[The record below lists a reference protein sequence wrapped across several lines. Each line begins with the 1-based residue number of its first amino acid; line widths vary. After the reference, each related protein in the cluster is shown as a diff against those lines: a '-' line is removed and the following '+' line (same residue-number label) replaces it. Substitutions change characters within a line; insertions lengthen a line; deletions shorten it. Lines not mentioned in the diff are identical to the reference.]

1 MLEVAGITPDGKQV
15 IKGIFR
21 FYETVGLPL
30 DVIVHYLKDKDCIPS
45 WYDYFLEATE
55 AGIPPER
62 VKSRLEEVI
71 LDVYGR
77 AYWEGV
83 KERLEKFFKV

>member
-1 MLEVAGITPDGKQV
+1 MLEIAGYTTDGKVV

-21 FYETVGLPL
+21 FFETTGLPL
-30 DVIVHYLKDKDCIPS
+30 DVIIHSLKDRDCIPS
-45 WYDYFLEATE
+45 WYDYFLEAKA

-62 VKSRLEEVI
+62 IKSRLEEAI

-77 AYWEGV
+77 KYWEGV
-83 KERLEKFFKV
+83 KERLEKFFEV